1 MLHRK
6 CKCSRVTEEGIRSEF
21 QREFNFFWN
30 LSPFLPTSHYPQT
43 VGKLEPKQTNEEK
56 ERKIPIEA
64 LKRYIQDAAS
74 IAPEASSPIDFRNFN
89 NAHFRSDSPFSFC
102 PLLAHLQR
110 GTSRFSNAWKEHTH
124 RGELS
129 LPRARTQAAISRHC
143 SQYAG
148 EAGDLKGGDLKRE
161 NSQLF
166 SLHTRE
172 NLCFVSGCKLVTLIP
187 FLSTCNFVIIELRY
201 ILYIFQEENS
211 FPSSIHF
218 NMVRSL
224 ILIFTS
230 LLINRLFKNPSPTP
244 IPFPHRQREI
254 LPVRGAGSCR

>member
-21 QREFNFFWN
+21 QREFNFFWTFP
-30 LSPFLPTSHYPQT
+30 PFLPTSHYPQT
-43 VGKLEPKQTNEEK
+43 VGKLESKQTNEEK

-124 RGELS
+124 GGELS

-148 EAGDLKGGDLKRE
+148 ALKGGDLKRE

-172 NLCFVSGCKLVTLIP
+172 NLCFVSGCKLVSLIP

-201 ILYIFQEENS
+201 IYYIF
-211 FPSSIHF
+211 FKKKILFRLLSISIWF
-218 NMVRSL
+218 VRWY
-224 ILIFTS
+224 
-230 LLINRLFKNPSPTP
+230 
-244 IPFPHRQREI
+244 
-254 LPVRGAGSCR
+254 

>member
-1 MLHRK
+1 M
-6 CKCSRVTEEGIRSEF
+6 
-21 QREFNFFWN
+21 
-30 LSPFLPTSHYPQT
+30 
-43 VGKLEPKQTNEEK
+43 
-56 ERKIPIEA
+56 ERA
-64 LKRYIQDAAS
+64 
-74 IAPEASSPIDFRNFN
+74 
-89 NAHFRSDSPFSFC
+89 
-102 PLLAHLQR
+102 
-110 GTSRFSNAWKEHTH
+110 HTH
-124 RGELS
+124 THTQRRTVSPAGENE
-129 LPRARTQAAISRHC
+129 QAAISRHC

-172 NLCFVSGCKLVTLIP
+172 NLGFVLFLSLKLVTSIP

-211 FPSSIHF
+211 FLSFIHF

>member
-21 QREFNFFWN
+21 QREFNFFWTFP
-30 LSPFLPTSHYPQT
+30 PFLPTSHYPQT

-102 PLLAHLQR
+102 PLLANLQR

-124 RGELS
+124 
-129 LPRARTQAAISRHC
+129 T
-143 SQYAG
+143 
-148 EAGDLKGGDLKRE
+148 
-161 NSQLF
+161 
-166 SLHTRE
+166 HT
-172 NLCFVSGCKLVTLIP
+172 
-187 FLSTCNFVIIELRY
+187 
-201 ILYIFQEENS
+201 EENCLS
-211 FPSSIHF
+211 RGRERRPPFRGIAR
-218 NMVRSL
+218 NM
-224 ILIFTS
+224 
-230 LLINRLFKNPSPTP
+230 
-244 IPFPHRQREI
+244 
-254 LPVRGAGSCR
+254 RGRRGI

>member
-6 CKCSRVTEEGIRSEF
+6 CKCFRVTEEGIRSEF
-21 QREFNFFWN
+21 QREFNFFWTFP
-30 LSPFLPTSHYPQT
+30 PFLPTSHYPQT

-124 RGELS
+124 GGELS

-143 SQYAG
+143 SQY
-148 EAGDLKGGDLKRE
+148 AGDLKGGDLKRE

-172 NLCFVSGCKLVTLIP
+172 NLCFVSGCKLVSLIP

-211 FPSSIHF
+211 FLSSIHF